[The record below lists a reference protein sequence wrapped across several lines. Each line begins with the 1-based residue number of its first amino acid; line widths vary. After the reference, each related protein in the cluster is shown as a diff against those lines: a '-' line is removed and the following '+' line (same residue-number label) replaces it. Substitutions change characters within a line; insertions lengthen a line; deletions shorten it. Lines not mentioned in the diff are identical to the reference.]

1 MSVYQVRALSYL
13 LPGGNR
19 RKQTDSR
26 FARKAKANTFCIC
39 FGWQILTVHRRILQK
54 HQSSFPI
61 LSVVT
66 RVGLYLGMSA
76 TSVPVPVE
84 CVFSRHTTG
93 IISNGKRSSIGPA
106 KLNLGFVQFSGKG
119 PPVCGVTSFYNY
131 WYAVILPVIVCHA
144 KWLRRRQVGLR
155 EKRKSYDLKFKLLV
169 EKAGGSGRLYG

>member
-1 MSVYQVRALSYL
+1 MHIRQRLFPKRGRVGCLPTNNLSL
-13 LPGGNR
+13 RVPVEFEDDPL
-19 RKQTDSR
+19 R
-26 FARKAKANTFCIC
+26 F
-39 FGWQILTVHRRILQK
+39 WEK

-93 IISNGKRSSIGPA
+93 IISNGKRSSTGPA

-169 EKAGGSGRLYG
+169 EKAGGSGRLYE

>member
-1 MSVYQVRALSYL
+1 
-13 LPGGNR
+13 
-19 RKQTDSR
+19 
-26 FARKAKANTFCIC
+26 
-39 FGWQILTVHRRILQK
+39 
-54 HQSSFPI
+54 
-61 LSVVT
+61 
-66 RVGLYLGMSA
+66 MSA

-155 EKRKSYDLKFKLLV
+155 EKKKELRFKVQIVGGKSRGFRSLV
-169 EKAGGSGRLYG
+169 RVEAGSRIHAGSRLEAGGQGRLYR